1 MLASV
6 LAYFNDVGDDE
17 VPRLFEQAKAIFALS
32 EGSLSP
38 NVVTCEFN
46 IGAAYFQRANRVQDA
61 NDLHRHVANLELA
74 LPHYREAARV
84 YRANNHVAKA
94 DDAVQAAL
102 HVEDDLQ
109 ECTIAR
115 ATATNA

>member
-74 LPHYREAARV
+74 LPHYREAARIC
-84 YRANNHVAKA
+84 RAVNRI
-94 DDAVQAAL
+94 DDANEIERDVVK
-102 HVEDDLQ
+102 VEEMLRQ
-109 ECTIAR
+109 CAVLR
-115 ATATNA
+115 AIRG